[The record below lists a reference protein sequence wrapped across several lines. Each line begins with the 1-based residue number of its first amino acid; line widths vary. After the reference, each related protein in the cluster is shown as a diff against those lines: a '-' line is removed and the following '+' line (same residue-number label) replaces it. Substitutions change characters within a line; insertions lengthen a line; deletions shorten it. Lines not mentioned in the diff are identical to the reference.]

1 MLEKESLNIGDMIIY
16 QDTELYRFT
25 SDSVLL
31 TRFVSAKKN
40 ETVADL
46 CAGCGIVGIHFY
58 ALNKSKTASVDF
70 FELQSGLYEA
80 CVKSVEENELENVLF
95 PHNVR
100 VQDIS
105 SEHNGRYT
113 LVLCNPPYAKV
124 GSGSSAATISSKL
137 AKTEEAVTF
146 AEVVTAAKRLLK
158 FGGRF
163 VFVHRTDRLAEVIA
177 ELKKRNL
184 EPKRLQFI
192 LGADGKTPYLFMMEA
207 VLGGKEGITVLPNLK
222 NDIKEI

>member
-58 ALNKSKTASVDF
+58 ALNESKTASVDF

-80 CVKSVEENELENVLF
+80 CVKSVEENGLKNALF

-124 GSGSSAATISSKL
+124 GSGASAATASSKL

-146 AEVVTAAKRLLK
+146 AEIVTAAKKLLK

-163 VFVHRTDRLAEVIA
+163 AFVHRADRLAEVIA

-207 VLGGKEGITVLPNLK
+207 VLGGKEGVTVLPNLK